1 MWNTSKHRYCM
12 KTINKITLS
21 LLSLI
26 GIFLFTGCE
35 SILDEQVKSQFAES
49 NLLATKQGLESVLA
63 DAYAKNCAGVSY
75 RNVVKREEFT
85 TDILWQTGGGEN
97 GTAMPLMNFRWDP
110 SNEMEAI
117 CWMRNWRIIRNC
129 NIVMDNLPNVK
140 DIQSETERAQ
150 LHADAQFIRIWA
162 YYQLWDQF
170 GPLPI
175 RKSLSD
181 DLELPKATTEEFQ
194 DFMESELLEVIPN
207 LPETGKES
215 AYGRAHANGA
225 RALLCKWYLNTHQ
238 WQKCADMAQQI
249 ISSNKHALYPDYEK
263 LFALENEQ
271 NSEFIL
277 VKTALANSGT
287 INILLPTALPW
298 DFKKGLDGGVVDVVN
313 EKWSNFASQY
323 RMYDEFYYSFDAKDT
338 RKSRILTKY
347 ENSKGEVVDLLVDYT
362 DAARGLKFPPDPA
375 ASGEA
380 HGNDF
385 PRVRYAD
392 ILLARAEALNEINGA
407 NQESIDLINQIRTR
421 AQVDPVSLSSLNSK
435 EAIREQIL
443 KERRWEFWY
452 EGHRRRDLIRTG
464 KFIEY
469 AHKRGVENAKE
480 THVWFPIPQSAID
493 ANPLL
498 KQNEG
503 Y

>member
-1 MWNTSKHRYCM
+1 MNTP
-12 KTINKITLS
+12 NKLFIS
-21 LLSLI
+21 FI

-35 SILDEQVKSQFAES
+35 SMLDEPARSQFAEG
-49 NLLATKQGLESVLA
+49 NLLSTKQGLESVLA
-63 DAYAKNCAGVSY
+63 DAYAKNCAGVSF

-129 NIVMDNLPNVK
+129 NIVMDNLPNVN
-140 DIQSETERAQ
+140 DIQSEDERRHI
-150 LHADAQFIRIWA
+150 HADAQFIRIWA

-175 RKSLSD
+175 RKSQSD
-181 DLELPKATTEEFQ
+181 PLELPKATAEEFQ
-194 DFMESELLEVIPN
+194 AFMESELSDVIEN
-207 LPETGKES
+207 LPEQGNEP
-215 AYGRAHANGA
+215 AYGRAHKGGA
-225 RALLCKWYLNTHQ
+225 RALLCKWYLNTRQ
-238 WQKCADMAQQI
+238 WQKCSDMAQQI
-249 ISSNKHALYPDYEK
+249 ISGGTYALHPDYEQ
-263 LFALENEQ
+263 LFALENER

-298 DFKKGLDGGVVDVVN
+298 DFKMGLDGGINGVVN

-347 ENSKGEVVDLLVDYT
+347 EDSKGNIVDLLVDYK
-362 DAARGLKFPPDPA
+362 DATRGIKFPPDPA

-385 PRVRYAD
+385 PSVRYAD
-392 ILLARAEALNEINGA
+392 ILLAKAEALNEIN
-407 NQESIDLINQIRTR
+407 
-421 AQVDPVSLSSLNSK
+421 
-435 EAIREQIL
+435 
-443 KERRWEFWY
+443 
-452 EGHRRRDLIRTG
+452 
-464 KFIEY
+464 
-469 AHKRGVENAKE
+469 
-480 THVWFPIPQSAID
+480 
-493 ANPLL
+493 
-498 KQNEG
+498 
-503 Y
+503 

>member
-1 MWNTSKHRYCM
+1 MNAL
-12 KTINKITLS
+12 NKIF
-21 LLSLI
+21 I
-26 GIFLFTGCE
+26 FFMGIFLLAGCE
-35 SILDEQVKSQFAES
+35 SMLDEPVRSQFAEG
-49 NLLATKQGLESVLA
+49 NLLSTKQGLESVLA
-63 DAYAKNCAGVSY
+63 DAYAKNCAGVSL

-97 GTAMPLMNFRWDP
+97 GTAIPLMNFRWDP

-117 CWMRNWRIIRNC
+117 CWMRNWRVIRNC
-129 NIVMDNLPNVK
+129 NIVMDNLPNVN
-140 DIQSETERAQ
+140 DIQSEDERKQ
-150 LHADAQFIRIWA
+150 IYADAQFIRAWA

-175 RKSLSD
+175 RKSQSD
-181 DLELPKATTEEFQ
+181 PLELPRATTEEFQ
-194 DFMESELLEVIPN
+194 TFMESELSDVIAN
-207 LPETGKES
+207 LPEPGNEP
-215 AYGRAHANGA
+215 AYGRAHKDGA
-225 RALLCKWYLNTHQ
+225 RALLCKWYLNTRQ

-249 ISSNKHALYPDYEK
+249 ISGGIYALYPDYEQ
-263 LFALENEQ
+263 LFALENER

-277 VKTALANSGT
+277 VKTTLANSGT

-298 DFKKGLDGGVVDVVN
+298 DFKMGLDGGINGVVN

-323 RMYDEFYYSFDAKDT
+323 RMYDEFYYSFDPGDT

-347 ENSKGEVVDLLVDYT
+347 EDSKGNIVDLLVDYK
-362 DAARGLKFPPDPA
+362 DAARGVKFPPDPA

-385 PRVRYAD
+385 PSIRYAD
-392 ILLARAEALNEINGA
+392 ILLARAEALNEIHSPNS
-407 NQESIDLINQIRTR
+407 ESIDLINKIRTR
-421 AQVDPVSLSSLNSK
+421 AGVDPLRLSDFSSK

-469 AHKRGVENAKE
+469 AHNRGINNAKDY
-480 THVWFPIPQSAID
+480 HIWFPIPQSAID
-493 ANPLL
+493 ANPSL
-498 KQNEG
+498 KQNDG

>member
-1 MWNTSKHRYCM
+1 M
-12 KTINKITLS
+12 KTLSKIFI
-21 LLSLI
+21 SLI
-26 GIFLFTGCE
+26 GLFLLCSCE
-35 SILDEQVKSQFAES
+35 NILEEGVKSQFAED
-49 NLLATKQGLESVLA
+49 NLLSTKLGLETVLA
-63 DAYAKNCAGVSY
+63 DAYAKNCAGVSF
-75 RNVVKREEFT
+75 RNVIKREEFT

-117 CWMRNWRIIRNC
+117 CWMRNWRVIRNC
-129 NIVMDNLPNVK
+129 NIVLDNLPNVK
-140 DIQSETERAQ
+140 DFQSDKEKNQ
-150 LHADAQFIRIWA
+150 MYADAQFIRAWA

-175 RKSLSD
+175 RKSQSD
-181 DLELPKATTEEFQ
+181 ALELPRATTEEFQ
-194 DFMESELLEVIPN
+194 SFMESELLDVISN
-207 LPETGKES
+207 LPEPGNEP
-215 AYGRAHANGA
+215 AYGRAHAAGA
-225 RALLCKWYLNTHQ
+225 RALLCKWYLNTRQ

-249 ISSNKHALYPDYEK
+249 INSGTYALYPDYEQ
-263 LFALENEQ
+263 LFALENER

-298 DFKKGLDGGVVDVVN
+298 DFKEGLDGGIEGVVN
-313 EKWSNFASQY
+313 ERWSNFASQY

-347 ENSKGEVVDLLVDYT
+347 IDSSGKTVDLLVDYT
-362 DAARGLKFPPDPA
+362 DATRGIKFPPDPA

-385 PRVRYAD
+385 PSVRYAD
-392 ILLARAEALNEINGA
+392 ILLARAEALNELNGP

-421 AQVDPVSLSSLNSK
+421 AQVDPVALAGFASK
-435 EAIREQIL
+435 EALLEQIL

-452 EGHRRRDLIRTG
+452 EGHRRRDLIRTNR
-464 KFIEY
+464 FIEY
-469 AHKRGVENAKE
+469 AHNRGIDNAGNH
-480 THVWFPIPQSAID
+480 HVWFPIPQAAID
-493 ANPLL
+493 ANSLL

>member
-1 MWNTSKHRYCM
+1 M
-12 KTINKITLS
+12 
-21 LLSLI
+21 
-26 GIFLFTGCE
+26 GIFLLAGCE
-35 SILDEQVKSQFAES
+35 SMLEEPVKSQFAED
-49 NLLATKQGLESVLA
+49 NLLSTKQGLESVLA
-63 DAYAKNCAGVSY
+63 DAYAKNCAGVSL

-117 CWMRNWRIIRNC
+117 CWMRNWRVIRNC
-129 NIVMDNLPNVK
+129 NIVMDNLPNVN
-140 DIQSETERAQ
+140 DIQSEDERKQ
-150 LHADAQFIRIWA
+150 IYADAQFIRIWA

-175 RKSLSD
+175 RKSQSD
-181 DLELPKATTEEFQ
+181 ALELPRATAEEFHA
-194 DFMESELLEVIPN
+194 FMESELLDVIAN
-207 LPETGKES
+207 LPESGDEP
-215 AYGRAHANGA
+215 AYGRAHKGGA

-238 WQKCADMAQQI
+238 WQNCADMAQQI
-249 ISSNKHALYPDYEK
+249 MSGGTYALYPDYEQ
-263 LFALENEQ
+263 LFALENER

-277 VKTALANSGT
+277 VKTMLANSGT

-298 DFKKGLDGGVVDVVN
+298 DFKEGLDGGINGVVN

-347 ENSKGEVVDLLVDYT
+347 IDSKGVTVDLLVDYK
-362 DAARGLKFPPDPA
+362 DATRGIKYPPDPA

-380 HGNDF
+380 HGNDY
-385 PRVRYAD
+385 PSVRYAD
-392 ILLARAEALNEINGA
+392 ILLARAEALNELNGP
-407 NQESIDLINQIRTR
+407 NQESVDLINMIRSR
-421 AQVDPVSLSSLNSK
+421 AQVENVALSDFSSK
-435 EAIREQIL
+435 EALLEQIL

-452 EGHRRRDLIRTG
+452 EGHRRRDLIRTNR
-464 KFIEY
+464 FIQY
-469 AHKRGVENAKE
+469 AKNRGIDNAKD

-493 ANPLL
+493 ANSLL
-498 KQNEG
+498 TQNDG

>member
-1 MWNTSKHRYCM
+1 MNTL
-12 KTINKITLS
+12 NKKLNIL
-21 LLSLI
+21 LLSLA
-26 GIFLFTGCE
+26 GMLLFAGCE
-35 SILDEQVKSQFAES
+35 SWLDEKVRSQFAEE
-49 NLLATKQGLESVLA
+49 NLLSTKQGLESVLA
-63 DAYAKNCAGVSY
+63 DAYAKNCNGIRT
-75 RNVVKREEFT
+75 RNIVKREEFT

-97 GTAMPLMNFRWDP
+97 GTAMPLINFRWDS
-110 SNEMEAI
+110 SNEMEAL
-117 CWMRNWRIIRNC
+117 CWMPYWRTIRNC

-140 DIQSETERAQ
+140 DISSEKERSELYAE
-150 LHADAQFIRIWA
+150 AQFIRIWA

-175 RKSLSD
+175 RKTESD
-181 DLELPKATTEEFQ
+181 PLELPRASTEEFAV
-194 DFMESELLEVIPN
+194 FMESELMETIKN
-207 LPETGKES
+207 LPETGKEP
-215 AYGRAHANGA
+215 AYGRAHSGGA
-225 RALLCKWYLNTHQ
+225 KALLCIWYLNTQQ
-238 WQKCADMAQQI
+238 WQKCADMAQEI
-249 ISSNKHALYPDYEK
+249 ITSGKFSLYPSYTD

-287 INILLPTALPW
+287 HNILLPTALPW
-298 DFKKGLDGGVVDVVN
+298 DYKVGIDGELNGVVN

-323 RMYDEFYYSFDAKDT
+323 RMYDEFYYSFDGKDE

-347 ENSKGEVVDLLVDYT
+347 EDSTGKIVDLLVDYS
-362 DAARGLKFPPDPA
+362 DATRGIKYPPDPA
-375 ASGEA
+375 ATSDF

-385 PRVRYAD
+385 PIIRYAE
-392 ILLARAEALNEINGA
+392 ILLARAEALNELNGS
-407 NQESIDLINQIRTR
+407 NQESIDLINKVRTR
-421 AQVDPVSLSSLNSK
+421 AGVDELALSSFATK
-435 EAIREQIL
+435 ESIREQIL

-452 EGHRRRDLIRTG
+452 EGKRRRDLIRTG

-469 AHKRGVENAKE
+469 AHNRGIANADE
-480 THVWFPIPQSAID
+480 RHLWFPIPQSAID